1 MEVILLEDVNSLGKK
16 GERVKVNDGY
26 ARNFLLPKKLG
37 IEANAQN
44 LNDLKLKKAND
55 EKLAK
60 EALEAAQRITA
71 ALFSGNLKELSA
83 AEMKDAFKDV
93 PTAELPKEDKNI
105 IDVLIEAGVASSKR
119 QAREDVTNGAI
130 SINGEKV
137 QDVAYTVDAK
147 DRLEDAFTI
156 IRRGKKKY
164 HMVKFN

>member
-1 MEVILLEDVNSLGKK
+1 
-16 GERVKVNDGY
+16 
-26 ARNFLLPKKLG
+26 
-37 IEANAQN
+37 
-44 LNDLKLKKAND
+44 
-55 EKLAK
+55 
-60 EALEAAQRITA
+60 
-71 ALFSGNLKELSA
+71 
-83 AEMKDAFKDV
+83 MKDAFKDV

-105 IDVLIEAGVASSKR
+105 VDVLIEAGVSSSKR

-137 QDVAYTVDAK
+137 QDLAYTVDAK